1 MFRIFDAL
9 NDIDQLEVGI
19 KAVQKAGGVVEA
31 TVCYSGDM
39 LNPKKKYNLNYYLD
53 LVDKIVKL
61 GTHVLG
67 IKDMA
72 GVLKPRAATL
82 LVGSIRKKYP
92 DLPIHVHCHD
102 SAGTG
107 VATYVAC
114 AEAGADA
121 VDTATDSLS
130 GMTSQP
136 SVNALL
142 ASLEGTEYDPKL
154 PTHNIRAL
162 DTYWAQLRLLYS
174 PFEAGLTGP
183 DPEVYEHEIPGGQLT
198 NLIFQASQLGLGT
211 QWAATKKAYEQAN
224 DLLGDIVKVTPTS
237 KVVGDLAQFMVSN
250 KLSYQDVL
258 DKAEQLDFPGS
269 VLEFFEGLMGQ
280 PYGGFPE
287 PLRSHALRGRRKLEK
302 RPGLFL
308 EPMDLNQIK
317 KDIKEKY
324 GSVSECDVASFAMY
338 PKVYDDYRKFVQ
350 KYGDLSVLPTRYFLA
365 RPEIGEEFHVEL
377 EKGKVL
383 ILKMLAI
390 GPLSDA
396 TGQREVFYEMN
407 GEVRQVTVDDK
418 NAAVENV
425 SRPKADLGDSSQVG
439 APMSGVVVEIR
450 VHEGGEVKKG
460 DPVAILSAMKMVGLD
475 ITTGFMAIANVV
487 NRKW

>member
-1 MFRIFDAL
+1 
-9 NDIDQLEVGI
+9 
-19 KAVQKAGGVVEA
+19 VQSTSSRSTRSVTRKTLVVPTAERSEL
-31 TVCYSGDM
+31 SGASVRPCTD
-39 LNPKKKYNLNYYLD
+39 
-53 LVDKIVKL
+53 
-61 GTHVLG
+61 VLG
-67 IKDMA
+67 VA
-72 GVLKPRAATL
+72 ANVFAVKPRAATL
-82 LVGSIRKKYP
+82 LIGSIRKKYP

-107 VATYVAC
+107 VATYIAC
-114 AEAGADA
+114 AQAGADA
-121 VDTATDSLS
+121 VDTASDSLS

-136 SVNALL
+136 SIGAFL
-142 ASLEGTEYDPKL
+142 ASVEGTEFETGL
-154 PTHNIRAL
+154 NGHNVRSL

-211 QWAATKKAYEQAN
+211 QWAETKKAYEEAN

-250 KLSYQDVL
+250 KLSYDDVIN
-258 DKAEQLDFPGS
+258 KADELDFPGS

-287 PLRSHALRGRRKLEK
+287 PLRTKALRGRRKLDK

-308 EPMDLNQIK
+308 DPMDLQKIK
-317 KDIKEKY
+317 KDIVAKY
-324 GSVSECDVASFAMY
+324 GGATECDVASYAMY
-338 PKVYDDYRKFVQ
+338 PKVFEEYKEFQSKF
-350 KYGDLSVLPTRYFLA
+350 GDLSVLPTRYFLA
-365 RPEIGEEFHVEL
+365 SPQIGEEFHVEL

-396 TGQREVFYEMN
+396 TGQREVFYEVN
-407 GEVRQVTVDDK
+407 GEVRQVTIDDK
-418 NAAVENV
+418 KAAVENT
-425 SRPKADLGDSSQVG
+425 SRAKADPSDSSQVG
-439 APMSGVVVEIR
+439 APMSGVVVEVR
-450 VHEGGEVKKG
+450 VHDGGEVKKG
-460 DPVAILSAMKMVGLD
+460 DPIAVLSAMKMVGPPMH
-475 ITTGFMAIANVV
+475 GFVLQTEC
-487 NRKW
+487 